1 MRTWYSTDQEA
12 IDGAFGAFFA
22 AESPIETVRAAA
34 TTGFD
39 PRLWA
44 SLADM
49 GGAGMALP
57 EPRGGGAGLADLAVV
72 ARQLGRHLA
81 PVPLIEHSVACRLLA
96 AAATGAGPR
105 PAAPESV
112 RGTEALAAES
122 GPGPDPT
129 ESWVSAES
137 SLGPDLAE
145 SVTAESEVG
154 VTSESGTDLE
164 SLLAELASGETIA
177 SLTLRPVASG
187 QAQLVP
193 AGAVA
198 GAVVGFD
205 GDDLVLDLSEPP
217 GSTVPNTADLPLAD
231 RSTASAPPTS
241 GTVVPNTA
249 DLPLADRDLTGAAV
263 IASGPEA
270 AWLWAAARAEW
281 QALMAVACA
290 GLAAR
295 AIEIG
300 VDYVMGRR
308 QFGVPVGSFQAVQ
321 HGLADAAVR
330 TEGGRLLAHRA
341 AWALDAGRPD
351 GRRLAAMALVFCA
364 EAARFAADRSLQY
377 HGGYGY
383 SAEYD
388 VQLYYRRAAGWPL
401 QIGEPAGLVAELAD
415 IDLGPRGLAGPA
427 AATEAQGTAGTG
439 PETAAGVG
447 AAATGTEAAAAT
459 EAGGEAGTGPETAA
473 AAAGGVGAAG

>member
-22 AESPIETVRAAA
+22 AESPIEAVRAAA
-34 TTGFD
+34 PTGFD
-39 PRLWA
+39 PELWT
-44 SLADM
+44 SLAAM

-57 EPRGGGAGLADLAVV
+57 EPQGGGACLADLAVV

-96 AAATGAGPR
+96 AVAT
-105 PAAPESV
+105 
-112 RGTEALAAES
+112 ES
-122 GPGPDPT
+122 G
-129 ESWVSAES
+129 
-137 SLGPDLAE
+137 
-145 SVTAESEVG
+145 
-154 VTSESGTDLE
+154 SGTDLE
-164 SLLAELASGETIA
+164 GLLVELAGGGTIA
-177 SLTLRPVASG
+177 TLTLRPVADG
-187 QAQLVP
+187 RAPMTP

-205 GDDLVLDLSEPP
+205 GADLVLDLSEPP
-217 GSTVPNTADLPLAD
+217 AETVANTADLPLAD
-231 RSTASAPPTS
+231 RSTASAPSIS
-241 GTVVPNTA
+241 GTVVANTA

-263 IASGPEA
+263 IASGPA
-270 AWLWAAARAEW
+270 AARLWAAARAEW

-351 GRRLAAMALVFCA
+351 GQRLAAMALVFCA

-401 QIGEPAGLVAELAD
+401 QIGEPAGLLAELAD
-415 IDLGPRGLAGPA
+415 IDLGPR
-427 AATEAQGTAGTG
+427 
-439 PETAAGVG
+439 TAAGTEAERETVG
-447 AAATGTEAAAAT
+447 AASAEAEREAGSATGAPAASAAVDVSRD
-459 EAGGEAGTGPETAA
+459 GGI
-473 AAAGGVGAAG
+473 